1 METVSLMNISA
12 LTTFTVILRPPV
24 TAQGRSCR
32 WSGHCL
38 DLDLG
43 VSATSASEV
52 RRRVAASIAE
62 FISTTDAAPQ
72 QVKSRKGSSDKSLWD
87 IAYASPIITRQTI
100 ETDAG
105 LIEVRYV
112 QPQDQTSAS

>member
-1 METVSLMNISA
+1 MRNT

-24 TAQGRSCR
+24 QREGRTRR

-43 VSATSASEV
+43 VSAASASEV
-52 RRRVAASIAE
+52 RMRLAASIAE
-62 FISTTDAAPQ
+62 CLARRDA
-72 QVKSRKGSSDKSLWD
+72 SKGRARRATPDPSLWD
-87 IAYASPIITRQTI
+87 MARASPIVTRQTV

-105 LIEVRYV
+105 LVEVRYV
-112 QPQDQTSAS
+112 QPPEAACA